1 MVVNGQ
7 APFCRKRFLGVIT
20 RKSQTV
26 TAVSWNSIF
35 NSLNKGRTN
44 SKLISSRLY
53 NKPLLFIYFH
63 FLKVHALIVATL
75 FIHFIS
81 SDIALFWISEFSCS
95 SILLNMIS
103 MNLFLNQI
111 LWFEYFGVLLLLGFS
126 FIWRG
131 GGVFVSHWVHWLC
144 SVSHKRLNSIEM
156 THCTTA
162 CWSQSNDFNPA
173 DRSTPISL
181 AQVVLLM
188 LFCGERGVL
197 ICIDSWAK

>member
-131 GGVFVSHWVHWLC
+131 GESLSRTESIDCVQ
-144 SVSHKRLNSIEM
+144 SVIRDLIPSKWHIVRLPVGASLMISI
-156 THCTTA
+156 
-162 CWSQSNDFNPA
+162 
-173 DRSTPISL
+173 
-181 AQVVLLM
+181 LLTVQ
-188 LFCGERGVL
+188 LRFP
-197 ICIDSWAK
+197 

>member
-1 MVVNGQ
+1 MVANGQ

-95 SILLNMIS
+95 SILIEYDFNEFVFEPNSLIRILWRVALARFFIHLKGGGGSLSRTESIDCVQSVIRDLIPSKWHIVRLPVGASLMIS
-103 MNLFLNQI
+103 I
-111 LWFEYFGVLLLLGFS
+111 LLTVQLRF
-126 FIWRG
+126 
-131 GGVFVSHWVHWLC
+131 
-144 SVSHKRLNSIEM
+144 
-156 THCTTA
+156 
-162 CWSQSNDFNPA
+162 P
-173 DRSTPISL
+173 
-181 AQVVLLM
+181 
-188 LFCGERGVL
+188 
-197 ICIDSWAK
+197 

>member
-1 MVVNGQ
+1 MVANGQ

-35 NSLNKGRTN
+35 NSLDKGRTN

-95 SILLNMIS
+95 SILIEYDFNEFVFEPNSLIR
-103 MNLFLNQI
+103 I
-111 LWFEYFGVLLLLGFS
+111 LWRVALARF
-126 FIWRG
+126 FIHLKG

-181 AQVVLLM
+181 AQVVSLM